1 MDAGEV
7 QLRAEEEEAVLE
19 EDVDQLHRAILLP
32 DLLRH
37 LRQGRRKERF
47 DTILGIYQ
55 LLVGFTGPGYDFTG
69 WFKAVV
75 QVWKCCHLVRKL
87 RQPPRG
93 YNKANDSF
101 PQIGYQQQKV
111 RIGL

>member
-37 LRQGRRKERF
+37 LRQGLSKERF
-47 DTILGIYQ
+47 DTI
-55 LLVGFTGPGYDFTG
+55 
-69 WFKAVV
+69 
-75 QVWKCCHLVRKL
+75 
-87 RQPPRG
+87 
-93 YNKANDSF
+93 
-101 PQIGYQQQKV
+101 
-111 RIGL
+111 